1 MIASA
6 ERNIKLYPLY
16 RATADAMAWLP
27 VFFLFFSE
35 HLTLPQVLLLEAVY
49 YIAVVI
55 TEVPSGYLSDLIGRR
70 RTLLLSC
77 LAILSAYICF
87 LLSDDFAGFALGQ
100 ILLAVSIA
108 FRSGTDTALHYESL
122 QALKRTGE
130 YGDREATAGKYG
142 FASTAAAA
150 LAGGIL
156 GSFNL
161 AWPYFLSFL
170 TAAFSLYI
178 VFSFIEPDS
187 NNSKLQ
193 VTDSGRDSGSNS
205 SGGFISQLGSCIRY
219 LKNPFLMWLLLY
231 SMYMITFVHVPY
243 EFYQPYLR
251 LLDDRNQLAG
261 ASAPL
266 IAGFLFAL
274 TAIVASVS
282 STYSMRWQRS
292 VGLLPLLTSA
302 AAIELIIIAA
312 MAILLHPI
320 IALLVILR
328 SGPMAVVTAPVN
340 AAIAPLIENR
350 HRATF
355 LSIQSLAGRLAFATL
370 LFSFSLLVTD
380 SGRAEWG
387 SLSLLLR
394 VSAVAGFAGLLALH
408 FTSKKLTVPT
418 PE

>member
-6 ERNIKLYPLY
+6 ERNVKLYPIY
-16 RATADAMAWLP
+16 RAASDAMAWLP
-27 VFFLFFSE
+27 IFFLFFSE
-35 HLTLPQVLLLEAVY
+35 RLSLPEVLLLEAIY

-55 TEVPSGYLSDLIGRR
+55 TEVPSGYLSDLVGRR

-77 LAILSAYICF
+77 LAILAAYVCF
-87 LLSDDFAGFALGQ
+87 LVSDKFAGFAVGQ

-122 QALKRTGE
+122 QALGRSSE
-130 YGDREATAGKYG
+130 YGDREAVAGKYG
-142 FASTAAAA
+142 FAATAAAA

-161 AWPYFLSFL
+161 AWPYYLSML
-170 TAAFSLYI
+170 AAAISVYI
-178 VFSFIEPDS
+178 VFSFIEPD
-187 NNSKLQ
+187 NYN
-193 VTDSGRDSGSNS
+193 SGRTRYGTGSDSETSSGS
-205 SGGFISQLGSCIRY
+205 GFITQLGYCINY
-219 LKNPFLMWLLLY
+219 LKNPLLLWLLIY
-231 SMYMITFVHVPY
+231 TMYMTTFVHIPY

-251 LLDDRNQLAG
+251 LLDDKNQLAG

-266 IAGFLFAL
+266 VAGFLFAL
-274 TAIVASVS
+274 TALVASVT
-282 STYSMRWQRS
+282 STYSMFWQRRI
-292 VGLLPLLTSA
+292 GLLRLLLSA
-302 AAIELIIIAA
+302 AAIELAIIAA
-312 MAILLHPI
+312 MAILLHPL

-328 SGPMAVVTAPVN
+328 SGPMAVITAPVN
-340 AAIAPLIENR
+340 AATAPLIENQ

-380 SGRAEWG
+380 SGQADWG

-394 VSAVAGFAGLLALH
+394 VSTVVGLTGLLALH
-408 FTSKKLTVPT
+408 FTAKKINTST
-418 PE
+418 SE